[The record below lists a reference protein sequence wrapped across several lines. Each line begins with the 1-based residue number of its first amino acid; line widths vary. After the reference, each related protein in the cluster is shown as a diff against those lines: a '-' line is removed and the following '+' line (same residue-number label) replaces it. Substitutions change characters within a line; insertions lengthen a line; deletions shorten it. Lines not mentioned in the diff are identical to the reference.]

1 MFYLGLCISVQALR
15 LGYVLSLVVYFCAG
29 IETVGKNVLVVG
41 RSKNVGMPIAM
52 LLHSDRNHERP
63 GGETLMFHLIINT
76 LTINLSQRPFDYS
89 VLLS

>member
-1 MFYLGLCISVQALR
+1 M
-15 LGYVLSLVVYFCAG
+15 SLFSG

-63 GGETLMFHLIINT
+63 GGEISAITLFFFVFFGSIMLIFFYLI
-76 LTINLSQRPFDYS
+76 
-89 VLLS
+89 